1 MFLTTNNLQSDSMN
15 ILITGGTGF
24 IGRQLIERLLA
35 EGHQVTVLTRQ
46 PARSNHAHPSISYV
60 GLNDLSAMSTTGTF
74 DIVINLAG
82 APIIGPRWTA
92 ARKATLMQSRVGTTQ
107 ALVDW
112 LHRAEHKPKLFIS
125 GSAIGYYGIQ
135 AVGDD
140 RGLDETA
147 PSQAIFMST
156 LCQAWE
162 AAARAA
168 EQDGIT
174 VTCVRLGV
182 VLGKAN
188 ALPMMLLPI
197 KLGVGGRL
205 GRGTQ
210 WLSWIHI
217 EDAVSALMHLVSR
230 FDTPDMLAPTYN
242 LVSPQPV
249 QQIEFAQVA
258 AHVHHRPALLPTPAW
273 PMKILLGE
281 QADLLLEGQR
291 VLPQQLLSEGFA
303 FKYAD
308 LQGALLNLR

>member
-1 MFLTTNNLQSDSMN
+1 MN

-35 EGHQVTVLTRQ
+35 EGHQITVVTRD
-46 PARSNHAHPSISYV
+46 PARSTHAHPSVRYV
-60 GLNDLSAMSTTGTF
+60 GLSNLGTSVLDKFDTF

-112 LHRAEHKPKLFIS
+112 MHRATHKPKLFIS
-125 GSAIGYYGIQ
+125 GSAIG
-135 AVGDD
+135 DD

-147 PSQAIFMST
+147 PNQAIFMSS

-162 AAARAA
+162 ATARAA
-168 EQDGIT
+168 EKDGIT

-217 EDAVSALMHLVSR
+217 EDAVSALIHLVSR
-230 FDTPDMLAPTYN
+230 VDTPDALAPTYN

-249 QQIEFAQVA
+249 QQIEFARVA
-258 AHVHHRPALLPTPAW
+258 AQVHHRPALLPTPAW

-308 LQGALLNLR
+308 LQGALVSLK